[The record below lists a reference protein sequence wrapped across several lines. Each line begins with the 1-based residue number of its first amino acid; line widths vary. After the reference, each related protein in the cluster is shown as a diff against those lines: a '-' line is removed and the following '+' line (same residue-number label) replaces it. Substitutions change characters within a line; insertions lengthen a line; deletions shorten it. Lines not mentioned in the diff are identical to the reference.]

1 MLGKTWRL
9 VAVNNTGVA
18 MAATDTVVANITR
31 WNIGST
37 GARVAEATAVN
48 LFAST
53 AGNSLANGAYVAGNT
68 QDNTAVG
75 TFWFG
80 GELDLRAS
88 VNTATPAGNVSFY
101 YQTSS
106 DGGTTWPDNGQGELI
121 DSINFTAVGTQKDS
135 VAI

>member
-1 MLGKTWRL
+1 
-9 VAVNNTGVA
+9 

-31 WNIGST
+31 WKIDST
-37 GARVAEATAVN
+37 GARSAEATAVN

-53 AGNSLANGAYVAGNT
+53 AGNSLANGTYVAGLT
-68 QDNTAVG
+68 QDNTAAG

-80 GELDLRAS
+80 GELDLRAT
-88 VNTATPAGNVSFY
+88 VTTATPSAPVSFF

-121 DSINFTAVGTQKDS
+121 WPINFTAVGTQKANVS
-135 VAI
+135 I

>member
-1 MLGKTWRL
+1 MIGKTYRL
-9 VAVNNTGVA
+9 VAFNNTGVA

-31 WNIGST
+31 WKIDST
-37 GARVAEATAVN
+37 GARSAEATAVN

-53 AGNSLANGAYVAGNT
+53 AGNSLANGAYVAGNI
-68 QDNTAVG
+68 QDNTAAG

-88 VNTATPAGNVSFY
+88 VNTATPAGSVSFF

-106 DGGTTWPDNGQGELI
+106 DGGTTWPDNGKGELLS
-121 DSINFTAVGTQKDS
+121 SINFAAVGTQKDS
-135 VAI
+135 VEI